1 MPECV
6 GRRNNLSYR
15 FAVPTLKGKQMEC
28 KILSRVWSKVR
39 MNVEHQNGSYFQN
52 FAILDLKRFAEQYW

>member
-1 MPECV
+1 LPECV

-15 FAVPTLKGKQMEC
+15 FAVPTLKEKQMEC
-28 KILSRVWSKVR
+28 KILFGVRGKVR
-39 MNVEHQNGSYFQN
+39 MNVEHQNDLYFRN